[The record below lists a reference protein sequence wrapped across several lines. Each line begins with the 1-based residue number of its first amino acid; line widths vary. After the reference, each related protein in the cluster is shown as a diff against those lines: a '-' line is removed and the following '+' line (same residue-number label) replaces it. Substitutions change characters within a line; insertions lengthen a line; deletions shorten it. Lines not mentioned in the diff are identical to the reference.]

1 MATVAIL
8 FGAPSTEQFL
18 GKETSFNA
26 QALEL
31 VGDVKS
37 EKAGVFAKVK
47 TNDDIT
53 HIVKSGE
60 ISFLHKLYG
69 NILIGLDG
77 LPLTIEQLETDPATI
92 NPDVMIGCSKGKLY
106 AA

>member
-69 NILIGLDG
+69 NILIGRDG
-77 LPLTIEQLETDPATI
+77 LPLAIDQLETEPATI